1 MNLRMQADRR
11 DRTTTHSGNEYEAVA
26 RARKAARLYAV
37 VTQIIDASSDFTL
50 SPADIHLISSADSV
64 APTRRAIEERAG
76 VRPASPITWVMV
88 EQLLMEHY
96 FGSDAR

>member
-1 MNLRMQADRR
+1 MQAARH
-11 DRTTTHSGNEYEAVA
+11 DRTTAHSGNEYEAVA

-37 VTQIIDASSDFTL
+37 VTQIIDESPEFPL

-64 APTRRAIEERAG
+64 APARHAIEERAG
-76 VRPASPITWVMV
+76 VRPASSITWAMV
-88 EQLLMEHY
+88 EELLIEHY

>member
-1 MNLRMQADRR
+1 MQAARSDRA
-11 DRTTTHSGNEYEAVA
+11 TEHSGSEYEAVA

-50 SPADIHLISSADSV
+50 SPADIHLISSADAV
-64 APTRRAIEERAG
+64 ASARHAIEQRAG
-76 VRPASPITWVMV
+76 VRPASRITWAMV
-88 EQLLMEHY
+88 EQLLLEHY